1 MFMFNLLY
9 SMRLEEVRNRK
20 KYDHTTYGVL
30 VFNEKMEVVECNYM
44 IQELLGKQVED
55 NSCEGEFLPD
65 VLSNINNHSAQN
77 NINLKAVM
85 VLSAN
90 CATKFNAYHIPS
102 DKLTT
107 IIDQTGTVI
116 GGTIIIRNRS
126 K

>member
-1 MFMFNLLY
+1 MFNLLY